1 MLAPFR
7 VLVLC
12 YLLLLSGF
20 AVTVSS
26 AQQFNYEVEKRV
38 LDRLRTYL
46 GDPVLTLD
54 FLRRLLER
62 DGFPHHL
69 NAPDRDEYLAVSHSL
84 QQPLVYYGSETGI
97 CVGYYFGLGYHREPG
112 YSGYEIGDTNVDGM
126 AYFKTCVDES
136 GALVDCLHTAGD
148 KYIKKECDV
157 NDATCLVPCP
167 DEVSQ
172 TGCDYDDDDLD
183 AEAQEECEKAI
194 KWCSTYS
201 IETVNEGETLGYIPI
216 TNHCHNTLGQFS
228 EVVEGVENTDGSGD
242 ISSCYHSDGETLVQ
256 RKDETGAFAYCGG
269 NGTVCS
275 GMFEGGYSSS
285 NYDPRYRYVRW
296 IYGCGSG
303 CGCGYVDNF
312 LLGLTTERYVM
323 LNSDYVCVSHLY

>member
-7 VLVLC
+7 FFLLSC
-12 YLLLLSGF
+12 LLLSGLSI
-20 AVTVSS
+20 SS

-38 LDRLRTYL
+38 LDRLQNYL

-69 NAPDRDEYLAVSHSL
+69 NAPDRDEFLAVSHSL

-97 CVGYYFGLGYHREPG
+97 CVGYYFGLGYNREPG
-112 YSGYEIGDTNVDGM
+112 YSGYEISDTNRDSIT
-126 AYFKTCVDES
+126 YFKTCVDES
-136 GALVDCLHTAGD
+136 GAPVDCLHSTGD
-148 KYIKKECDV
+148 NYIKKECDV

-172 TGCDYDDDDLD
+172 TGCDDLD
-183 AEAQEECEKAI
+183 ADAQSDCEKTI

-201 IETVNEGETLGYIPI
+201 IETVKEGETLGYIPI

-228 EVVEGVENTDGSGD
+228 EAVEGVENTDGSGD

-256 RKDETGAFAYCGG
+256 RKDETGVFAYCGG

-275 GMFEGGYSSS
+275 GMFEGGYSSG

-296 IYGCGSG
+296 ICG
-303 CGCGYVDNF
+303 CGCENNF
-312 LLGLTTERYVM
+312 LLGLTTERYT
-323 LNSDYVCVSHLY
+323 LNSDHFCISHLC